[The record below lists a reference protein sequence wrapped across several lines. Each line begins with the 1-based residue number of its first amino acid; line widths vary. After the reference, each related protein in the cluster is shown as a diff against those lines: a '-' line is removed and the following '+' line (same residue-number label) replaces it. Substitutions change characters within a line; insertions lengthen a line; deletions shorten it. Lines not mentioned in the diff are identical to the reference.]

1 MSSTKDKL
9 KGKAMQVEGEITDD
23 KAREAQGHAVE
34 KKGEAKSAVEK
45 AAERLDQKIDEL
57 RDKNE

>member
-1 MSSTKDKL
+1 MGSTKDKL

-34 KKGEAKSAVEK
+34 KKGEAKGAVEN
-45 AAERLDQKIDEL
+45 AADKLDQKIDEL
-57 RDKNE
+57 RDKSE